1 MNKKGD
7 MKEVKRELRREEK
20 VRAEKPSARNIIML
34 HNITC
39 SLQSNFAHV
48 YVHVHLIL
56 SMYTQSQCTL

>member
-1 MNKKGD
+1 MSKKGD
-7 MKEVKRELRREEK
+7 MKEVKRELRREEQ
-20 VRAEKPSARNIIML
+20 VRAEKPNIIML

-56 SMYTQSQCTL
+56 SMYTQSRCTL